1 MTIELSWALAIVP
14 FLSAGAGAYLGS
26 YLRKKGENLA
36 IHEDIGKLVDQV
48 RAVTTTTKEIEA
60 KISSD
65 VWDRQKRWE
74 LRRDAVID
82 ALQKMGA
89 IEEALWKLRNVNVAA
104 SKDNDPA
111 SFSEHRFKALENF
124 NAARDQ
130 LDRSCLTIGLVC
142 GENLRDELLVLS
154 KYANNLA
161 KDTHEGQPDAFLV
174 WHGDFVDKSN
184 AIMEL
189 MRSALRSS

>member
-1 MTIELSWALAIVP
+1 VVNALVLLGLTTVGGFFGA
-14 FLSAGAGAYLGS
+14 FLNS
-26 YLRKKGENLA
+26 YFRTKGENLA
-36 IHEDIGKLVDQV
+36 THEDIGKLVDQV

-89 IEEALWKLRNVNVAA
+89 IEEALWKLRNVHVAA
-104 SKDNDPA
+104 SQDNDPTR
-111 SFSEHRFKALENF
+111 FSEHRVKALESF

-130 LDRSCLTIGLVC
+130 LDRSCLTVCLVC
-142 GENLRDELLVLS
+142 GENLRDELLVFS

-161 KDTHEGQPDAFLV
+161 KDTHQGQPDAFLV
-174 WHGDFVDKSN
+174 WHDDFVDRSN
-184 AIMEL
+184 AIMES
-189 MRSALRSS
+189 MRSALKSA